1 MSKKYKILVL
11 FIAAVLAFYSV
22 PAMAA
27 PPMNVHIVSLETIA
41 DNGGTFTITGAAV
54 DSGLVCPTG
63 TTENISNVGTGPDG
77 GDFLNLR
84 VIKRFTCD
92 DLSGTFD
99 VQLLVRLDLVT
110 HYTTARWTVVD
121 GTGDY
126 ASLQGRGFLVGTPID
141 PGKSISDV
149 YDGTMK

>member
-27 PPMNVHIVSLETIA
+27 PPMNVHIVA
-41 DNGGTFTITGAAV
+41 DENIYTTGNFTITGDAV

-63 TTENISNVGTGPDG
+63 TTENITNVPSGPPG
-77 GDFLNLR
+77 GDFVNLR

-99 VQLLVRLDLVT
+99 VLLLVRLDLVT

-126 ASLQGRGFLVGTPID
+126 ASLQGRGFLVGTPVV
-141 PGKSISDV
+141 PGESITDV